1 MKVHFKD
8 KLDVFT
14 EAQIH
19 CLKNMVHIY
28 ICRTKVFSFGECIEH
43 QLVQKQSSLS
53 KLNHLQTIKTFGLLV
68 LRPIVCY

>member
-19 CLKNMVHIY
+19 CLKKHGTYIY
-28 ICRTKVFSFGECIEH
+28 VEQKSSV
-43 QLVQKQSSLS
+43 LVSVLNISSYRHSLAWVNLTTYKPS
-53 KLNHLQTIKTFGLLV
+53 KPLV
-68 LRPIVCY
+68 C

>member
-28 ICRTKVFSFGECIEH
+28 MYNKIFSLGGCIEH

-53 KLNHLQTIKTFGLLV
+53 KLNHLQTIKTSCLLV
-68 LRPIVCY
+68 LRPIVYY

>member
-28 ICRTKVFSFGECIEH
+28 IYVEQKSSV
-43 QLVQKQSSLS
+43 LVGVLNISSYRNSLA
-53 KLNHLQTIKTFGLLV
+53 
-68 LRPIVCY
+68 